1 MGVISKQMVTCIKG
15 ILMEKEKDWREKQLY
30 FKTWKKKSLQNNL
43 MQHSLTENSRTRI
56 VYRQGSQVKK
66 GVQGQG
72 S

>member
-1 MGVISKQMVTCIKG
+1 
-15 ILMEKEKDWREKQLY
+15 MEKEKDWREKQLY

-56 VYRQGSQVKK
+56 VYCQGSQVKK